1 MPEQGVDL
9 TPKSQTLSTEEVV
22 RLARLFAKEGV
33 TKIRLTGGEPL
44 VRKDVVELVRAL
56 KNDCPGIKTVA
67 MTTNGIVLEKKLP
80 QLLGKYANI
89 VILELEI
96 KKYYRLK
103 RYIHNLYNKCIA
115 DAGLDAVNISLDTLQ
130 EKKFEFVSRRPAAGH
145 KKV

>member
-80 QLLGKYANI
+80 QLLGKYAN
-89 VILELEI
+89 VFTLELKI
-96 KKYYRLK
+96 NKNNWDSILTKK
-103 RYIHNLYNKCIA
+103 LY
-115 DAGLDAVNISLDTLQ
+115 L
-130 EKKFEFVSRRPAAGH
+130 
-145 KKV
+145 